1 MSTKLLWWKWLQR
14 STIIITRTVSTHTKH
29 TFILNIKLLEIKG
42 QKQKIIQRKMA
53 SHAMLLRLNPDA
65 MRENNPTP
73 TPRETGV
80 EWTVFTYKNL
90 IGSYIWWCNNI
101 SCNVFNTS
109 SYVGMGFSAELV
121 SLQWS
126 FSDFEQS
133 SLLNEYH
140 WMDIIITL
148 FSVFFFCVCVSLKYY
163 SYLSSITVWPLLFIS
178 STMIFSSSGKS
189 ICSPES
195 FLEPVTEKKEGK
207 QKSGGLKCH
216 SWRKSSG

>member
-148 FSVFFFCVCVSLKYY
+148 FSVFFLCVCFFKILFLPLFNHCLTIALYFFY
-163 SYLSSITVWPLLFIS
+163 NDLLLFREKHMQPWILPW
-178 STMIFSSSGKS
+178 TCYRKK
-189 ICSPES
+189 
-195 FLEPVTEKKEGK
+195 KKENK
-207 QKSGGLKCH
+207 NLEV
-216 SWRKSSG
+216 